1 MRPLWPPK
9 TPTGAASVPSHCS
22 PITNAASDL
31 RESGEGNERQ
41 SNLCAKRCCVGDGGT
56 GWGKVI
62 YDRILGGM
70 WVQKSKRAEKL
81 AIKRPKSRKRHS
93 AEVGMS
99 RELHWEVTCSFPAL
113 FTLHGT
119 MCKGDGIRTSW
130 KQLTD
135 ARCLSCSKAVSSLD
149 LWQMAALAMAQSDI
163 VCILDL
169 FSLWPIIGVPC
180 FIRLESRRIAA
191 SPNDCQMQMKAA
203 GLKIRRTSC
212 YLT

>member
-31 RESGEGNERQ
+31 RESREGNERQ

-70 WVQKSKRAEKL
+70 WVQRSKRAETL

-113 FTLHGT
+113 FTFTWDNVQGRRSSHVLEAANR
-119 MCKGDGIRTSW
+119 CKM
-130 KQLTD
+130 
-135 ARCLSCSKAVSSLD
+135 LSVLQQGC
-149 LWQMAALAMAQSDI
+149 
-163 VCILDL
+163 
-169 FSLWPIIGVPC
+169 
-180 FIRLESRRIAA
+180 LESRSLADGC
-191 SPNDCQMQMKAA
+191 SGNGP
-203 GLKIRRTSC
+203 IRYCLHT
-212 YLT
+212 